1 MTDHRSDYLWD
12 RSGEPDPEVQ
22 HLEEILGGLRHR
34 GSLPVLPGRPAQL
47 APRRSPVQDRGAACA
62 CCFSDSRLRQ

>member
-22 HLEEILGGLRHR
+22 HLEEILGALRHR
-34 GSLPVLPGRPAQL
+34 GSLPVLPGRPAQP
-47 APRRSPVQDRGAACA
+47 AKSGPDRGAACA
-62 CCFSDSRLRQ
+62 CCSSDSRLRQ

>member
-1 MTDHRSDYLWD
+1 MTDHRPDYLWD

-34 GSLPVLPGRPAQL
+34 GSLPVLPGRPRRTNSVEVGSSRGSL
-47 APRRSPVQDRGAACA
+47 AGLTKR
-62 CCFSDSRLRQ
+62 